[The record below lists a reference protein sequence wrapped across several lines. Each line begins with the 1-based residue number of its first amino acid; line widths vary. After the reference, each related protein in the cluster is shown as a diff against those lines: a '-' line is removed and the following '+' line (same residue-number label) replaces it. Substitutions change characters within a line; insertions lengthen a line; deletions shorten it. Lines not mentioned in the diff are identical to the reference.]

1 LTPLRVLKNKN
12 SINIF
17 YNNLIIF
24 QIYILSI
31 MKIMLKKFMVKIR
44 NKLLIWLE
52 KEIKKAFDWIE
63 KKIEELDL
71 IDLD

>member
-1 LTPLRVLKNKN
+1 
-12 SINIF
+12 
-17 YNNLIIF
+17 
-24 QIYILSI
+24 
-31 MKIMLKKFMVKIR
+31 MKKMLKEFMIKFR